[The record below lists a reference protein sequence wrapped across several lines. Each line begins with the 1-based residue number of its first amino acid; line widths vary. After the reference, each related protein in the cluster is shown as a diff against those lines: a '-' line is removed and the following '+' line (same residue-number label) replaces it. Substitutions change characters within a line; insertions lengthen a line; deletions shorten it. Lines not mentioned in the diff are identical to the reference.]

1 MTHPLGPPDGTT
13 WHDLKNW
20 SVASLIAANL
30 VPLFGTL
37 FLGWTSGDVLVV
49 YWVETVVIGFYT
61 ILRMPVAWG
70 WFALFSVPFFIVHFG
85 VFLIIAGR
93 LAIGAYVLVD
103 DVPGQ
108 GWATLDPIRGE
119 LQVFAVLMLAS
130 HGVSFVTNF
139 IGNKEYRLLKKDPE
153 QLMVAPYRRI
163 FVMMT
168 SVVVGATLVF
178 LTEAP
183 SALMSIFIVLKIVAD
198 MIAHLNE
205 HDMIHRGR
213 EA

>member
-1 MTHPLGPPDGTT
+1 MAHPLGPPEGTT

-37 FLGWTSGDVLVV
+37 FLGWTSGDVLIV
-49 YWVETVVIGFYT
+49 YWVETAVIGFYT

-85 VFLIIAGR
+85 VFLGIAGR

-153 QLMVAPYRRI
+153 QLMVAPVPAYLRHDDERRRGGHSR
-163 FVMMT
+163 VPDRGPQCADEHLHRT
-168 SVVVGATLVF
+168 QNRHRHDR
-178 LTEAP
+178 AP
-183 SALMSIFIVLKIVAD
+183 
-198 MIAHLNE
+198 E
-205 HDMIHRGR
+205 RT
-213 EA
+213 